1 MYNLQW
7 LVGPTTPTRR
17 QAIKLII
24 DEGVHMEDRTGVAR
38 LRSSRL
44 RHRKTMETMQQILEK
59 DTWIIGF
66 QSICFFFPWDNW
78 YLNNDE
84 WEYYNL
90 PRG

>member
-38 LRSSRL
+38 LRFSR
-44 RHRKTMETMQQILEK
+44 RHRKNKETLQQILEK
-59 DTWIIGF
+59 GTWRIGF
-66 QSICFFFPWDNW
+66 QSICFFFFFSP
-78 YLNNDE
+78 
-84 WEYYNL
+84 
-90 PRG
+90 GIIGI

>member
-38 LRSSRL
+38 LRFSWL
-44 RHRKTMETMQQILEK
+44 RHRKKHGNYAADLRK
-59 DTWIIGF
+59 RYLDNWIQSIGF
-66 QSICFFFPWDNW
+66 LLVPWDNW

-84 WEYYNL
+84 WEYYI
-90 PRG
+90 